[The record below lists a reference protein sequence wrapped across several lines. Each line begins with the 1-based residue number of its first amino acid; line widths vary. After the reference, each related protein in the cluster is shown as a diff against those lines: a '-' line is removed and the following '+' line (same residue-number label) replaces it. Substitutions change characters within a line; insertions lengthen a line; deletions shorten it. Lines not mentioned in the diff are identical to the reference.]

1 MQLSALHLGIFV
13 DMKIEDVTREKR
25 LLGTSVP
32 QDTVYEDEDHIS
44 GAVYGT
50 KPLPPGPQ
58 AANTD

>member
-25 LLGTSVP
+25 LLGTSVS
-32 QDTVYEDEDHIS
+32 QDTVYEDHIS
-44 GAVYGT
+44 SAVYGT